1 MALSEHP
8 SGNYQFLPGIAPYSC
23 GVVASEGYE
32 IVHVTLRRP
41 VPYRAGFDRIETRL
55 RREARPLTALC
66 AVELRS
72 PRPFTFE
79 GFSAFNAEY
88 AEILKAWNVFV
99 DGVNP
104 VARTNVAPAIQFP
117 EEPVLHGYSYTRPMT
132 SGIET
137 PRTFIVAGAGELP
150 EGVLNREGIV
160 RLGESSPD
168 AIAEKANFVMELME
182 QRLRGLGADWT
193 QVTTMNVYTIHS
205 LDRILP
211 DVVLFRA
218 RTAARHGIHWYYTRP
233 PVFEI
238 EFEMDMRGV
247 ACEIVE

>member
-1 MALSEHP
+1 MALIEHP

-41 VPYRAGFDRIETRL
+41 VPYRAGFDRIESRL
-55 RREARPLTALC
+55 RAAGRPLTALC

-79 GFSAFNAEY
+79 GFSAFNSEY

-117 EEPVLHGYSYTRPMT
+117 EEPVLHGYSYTRP
-132 SGIET
+132 
-137 PRTFIVAGAGELP
+137 RTEGLGGSPSFIVAGAGELP

-160 RLGESSPD
+160 KLGESGPE
-168 AIAEKANFVMELME
+168 AIAEKATFVMDLME
-182 QRLRGLGADWT
+182 NRLRGLGADWPD
-193 QVTTMNVYTIHS
+193 VTTMNVYTIHS

-211 DVVLFRA
+211 DIVLFRA
-218 RTAARHGIHWYYTRP
+218 GTAARHGIRWYYTRP

-238 EFEMDMRGV
+238 EFEMDLRGV
-247 ACEIVE
+247 AQDFVD